1 LASGFESNGGADAR
15 HPNSAI
21 TRKLPAMAIDRFAL
35 VERCDACAAP
45 QRRNNKVATAVDVV
59 IREGHEV
66 VEEQIRLEQLCTSV
80 C

>member
-1 LASGFESNGGADAR
+1 
-15 HPNSAI
+15 
-21 TRKLPAMAIDRFAL
+21 MAIDRFAL
-35 VERCDACAAP
+35 VERCDACAAL